1 MTLLALAAAEA
12 SPLKFGLIEPGWTM
26 VFQLVN
32 TFILYLILKKILFK
46 PVTEFMEKRD
56 HEIKHSIEAVEHKQ
70 AEAEAMMTDYKQ
82 KIANAKAE
90 GEDIIRQAVAKAESR
105 SADIIRETEDH
116 VIHLKESAS
125 KDIEQEK
132 NRTIY
137 ALKNEIADLALMAAA
152 KVVEVDMDA
161 SKHKAMVDK
170 FIDEVGERTW
180 QN

>member
-1 MTLLALAAAEA
+1 MTLLALATAE
-12 SPLKFGLIEPGWTM
+12 PVLRFGLIEPGWTM
-26 VFQLVN
+26 MFQLVN
-32 TFILYLILKKILFK
+32 TLILFLILRKLLFK

-56 HEIKHSIEAVEHKQ
+56 HDIKHSIEAVENKQ

-90 GEDIIRQAVAKAESR
+90 GEDIIRQAVAKAEAR
-105 SADIIRETEDH
+105 SADIVRETESH

-132 NRTIY
+132 NRSIY